1 MAGFVSVSFWRIKS
15 GKAPWLH
22 EALHEMLDTNTG
34 SWFNPSI
41 TEDEANKE
49 MPLWLF
55 EGLPD
60 YISLKVSQLENL
72 PWYDVFSRSG
82 ATNIDSIFMEDMKS
96 TKASY
101 IISFI
106 GKKGII
112 AELDSKDRILFA
124 PAFYHGSSS
133 FVQYVVDKYGVEIL
147 LSAISSFR
155 KEQEKIEE
163 LTGKSIDNLKE
174 EWINK
179 LGIAK

>member
-1 MAGFVSVSFWRIKS
+1 
-15 GKAPWLH
+15 
-22 EALHEMLDTNTG
+22 
-34 SWFNPSI
+34 
-41 TEDEANKE
+41 
-49 MPLWLF
+49 
-55 EGLPD
+55 
-60 YISLKVSQLENL
+60 
-72 PWYDVFSRSG
+72 
-82 ATNIDSIFMEDMKS
+82 MEDMKS

-163 LTGKSIDNLKE
+163 LTGKQLDILKK
-174 EWINK
+174 EWIAK